1 MGAKRILAL
10 GSVAALCAGAA
21 APLFMASAASAAFST
36 QGAYS
41 LCVDST
47 STVILGVD
55 FSDLECTHLFGVNYE
70 FDGVTGPTGGTGPA
84 GGTGGVGLLGPT
96 GAQGVSPQ
104 GGTGGTGVIGPVGVA
119 PQGVTGPV
127 GVTGAV
133 GPNGGSGLAGP
144 QGLQGDEGIQGPVGP
159 TGGTGGTGPAGA
171 ILGYETIVGPSS
183 TVSGAVLGT
192 LTAPVDAACPA
203 GTTLVG
209 GGGQTTHTGSARGGL
224 LNDYAVSANTWRA
237 RGIVTLTG
245 TFAAPGSVTETSYAV
260 CEVIAH

>member
-1 MGAKRILAL
+1 
-10 GSVAALCAGAA
+10 
-21 APLFMASAASAAFST
+21 MASAASADDGLNGS
-36 QGAYS
+36 AYS

-47 STVILGVD
+47 NTVVLGVD
-55 FSDLECTHLFGVNYE
+55 FSDLECTHLFGINYV
-70 FDGVTGPTGGTGPA
+70 FAGVPGPTGPVGPP
-84 GGTGGVGLLGPT
+84 GGTGGIGPQGPT
-96 GAQGVSPQ
+96 GAPGVSPQ
-104 GGTGGTGVIGPVGVA
+104 GGTGVEGGTGGVGIGQQGPTGAV
-119 PQGVTGPV
+119 GVTGPA
-127 GVTGAV
+127 GV
-133 GPNGGSGLAGP
+133 NGGTGLAGP

-192 LTAPVDAACPA
+192 LTAAVDAACPA

-209 GGGQTTHTGSARGGL
+209 GGGQTTHTGAARGGL
-224 LNDYAVSANTWRA
+224 LNDYAVGANTWRA

-260 CEVIAH
+260 CQVVAH